1 MLLHGG
7 WLWFIFLSF
16 SFFNVVVFL
25 LFIFVFVLFVVLFS
39 CCLSLFSFCYLLF
52 IFLFY
57 LFLFFY
63 FFFFVVVLLFCHFL
77 LNVYLL
83 VQGVRPGVPS
93 RPWRSPVLRGSDWPE
108 ERVRSHSLLPQTVPY
123 VFTEFRNI
131 FFFSWPLSM
140 NSIIN
145 SFLRDSFHW
154 IIA

>member
-52 IFLFY
+52 IFIFY
-57 LFLFFY
+57 YVFIFIFV
-63 FFFFVVVLLFCHFL
+63 VVVLLFCHFL

-93 RPWRSPVLRGSDWPE
+93 RPRRSPVLRGSDWPE

-131 FFFSWPLSM
+131 SFFSWPLSM